1 MHGKRDTRY
10 AHALQQQQEL
20 RPLIGIIDIKVQPHF
35 TQQTEPVG
43 NAGEAGPLS
52 DEQRNCLDGRNRKP
66 RLHSSKCTEGHTLNL
81 PSQWIS

>member
-10 AHALQQQQEL
+10 AHALQQQQQQGR

-43 NAGEAGPLS
+43 NSDKAGPLS
-52 DEQRNCLDGRNRKP
+52 DEQRNCLDG
-66 RLHSSKCTEGHTLNL
+66 
-81 PSQWIS
+81 